1 MFLQSH
7 HYLLQRV
14 LLWRILEPKQIQ
26 DFSGRLVVETAVML
40 IRVSDVQQD
49 RGRGRKSGNSY
60 IVVLAFIKNN
70 LFFVSF
76 FQEKVSFL
84 QPWLAFAEFG

>member
-1 MFLQSH
+1 MPSKYSKLPNH
-7 HYLLQRV
+7 RPWAYVLA

-40 IRVSDVQQD
+40 IRVSDVEQD

-60 IVVLAFIKNN
+60 IVRFL
-70 LFFVSF
+70 SF
-76 FQEKVSFL
+76 YKEQLVFC
-84 QPWLAFAEFG
+84 